1 MHPFHLSQAIYFG
14 AIIIFIG
21 VLFMYE
27 KISKRNIPKT
37 KIFVYSLTIVL
48 LMSFVISFYFYI
60 RYDYS
65 LVFPADYF
73 QPHNYLFAIF
83 ALIILG
89 SKFSQKDQESPKL
102 TRKDKFLFCC
112 SLVLIILIMVVP
124 TSEKVADNH
133 QYRKAEEVLAEEEN
147 NINAAITHDVSS
159 CRENPEYRKTYQAFY
174 CGAEGSRVY
183 YMFAKNTTSE
193 TQHVVIHLSLL
204 DQDNEQI
211 NSFSS
216 KEMILQPDSTDKVL
230 FDSDVF
236 NQPDW
241 MQHSFYS
248 PKQFAAYQ
256 YEIEIISN
264 KENK

>member
-21 VLFMYE
+21 VLFLCE
-27 KISKRNIPKT
+27 KISKRRIPKT

-48 LMSFVISFYFYI
+48 LMSFVISLYFYI

-65 LVFPADYF
+65 LIFPADYF
-73 QPHNYLFAIF
+73 QPHDYLFAVF

-89 SKFSQKDQESPKL
+89 SKISQKDQDISKL
-102 TRKDKFLFCC
+102 TQKGKFLFCS

-124 TSEKVADNH
+124 TSEKIADNH
-133 QYRKAEEVLAEEEN
+133 QYRKAEEVLAEGEN
-147 NINAAITHDVSS
+147 NINVAITHDVSS

-174 CGAEGSRVY
+174 CEAEGSRVY

-193 TQHVVIHLSLL
+193 TQHVVVHLSLL

-211 NSFSS
+211 DSLSS
-216 KEMILQPDSTDKVL
+216 KEMTLQPDNTYKVL
-230 FDSDVF
+230 FDRDVF
-236 NQPDW
+236 NQSDW

-248 PKQFAAYQ
+248 TKQFAAYQ